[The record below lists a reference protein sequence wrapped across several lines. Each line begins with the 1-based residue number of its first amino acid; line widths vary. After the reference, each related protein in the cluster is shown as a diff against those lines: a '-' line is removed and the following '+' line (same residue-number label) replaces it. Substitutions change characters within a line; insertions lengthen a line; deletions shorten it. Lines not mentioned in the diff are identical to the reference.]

1 MLRDLNFVR
10 CRAAGE
16 PCIRPEEF
24 CTMVDVELTNMSYL
38 MHLNAVNISNQLV
51 NFLCLYAIEICKI
64 IRLEAYIH
72 FDIFLCEN
80 M

>member
-1 MLRDLNFVR
+1 
-10 CRAAGE
+10 
-16 PCIRPEEF
+16 
-24 CTMVDVELTNMSYL
+24 MVDVELTNMSYL